1 MPVPFQLDS
10 TEDGTHSVLS
20 SCRFGMLRQGVGADF
35 CLEHIPKSLGNRA
48 GLICSYDDSCAV
60 FFYVCASTSCV
71 FFSSFRYAYLLRF
84 MVNDVSYE
92 LLHLF
97 LSGCTGNGIGKFL

>member
-60 FFYVCASTSCV
+60 FFTFVRRHLVSFFLLSVRHTYYV
-71 FFSSFRYAYLLRF
+71 LWL
-84 MVNDVSYE
+84 MM
-92 LLHLF
+92 
-97 LSGCTGNGIGKFL
+97 